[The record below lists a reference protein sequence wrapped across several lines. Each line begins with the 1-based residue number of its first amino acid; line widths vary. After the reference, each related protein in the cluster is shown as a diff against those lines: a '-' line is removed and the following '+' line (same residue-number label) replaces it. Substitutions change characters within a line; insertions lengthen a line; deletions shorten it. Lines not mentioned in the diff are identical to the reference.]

1 MKLFNGSQRDMW
13 VAQGLVLLGLIVPS
27 LVIALI
33 LG

>member
-13 VAQGLVLLGLIVPS
+13 IAQGLVFLGLIVPS

>member
-13 VAQGLVLLGLIVPS
+13 IAQGLVLLGLIVPS
-27 LVIALI
+27 LAIALI

>member
-1 MKLFNGSQRDMW
+1 MKLFNGTQRDMW
-13 VAQGLVLLGLIVPS
+13 IAQGLVLLGLIVPS